1 MRCEGST
8 QSLRVALR
16 DNVGKL
22 SLTDT
27 LIPAAG
33 GTLRDVAEWSPTED
47 DCRYLGQYVKTFP
60 LPVGWKV
67 DDTPVRLDRL
77 SIKQRTQLLALRKMK
92 PPAAVLKWEQ
102 KYLRSELHAL
112 GMELPWNKIWT
123 LTSFSPL
130 NATNSPGCASSTGT

>member
-1 MRCEGST
+1 M
-8 QSLRVALR
+8 
-16 DNVGKL
+16 
-22 SLTDT
+22 
-27 LIPAAG
+27 
-33 GTLRDVAEWSPTED
+33 
-47 DCRYLGQYVKTFP
+47 YVKTFP

-123 LTSFSPL
+123 LTSFY
-130 NATNSPGCASSTGT
+130 ATKRDQFTWLRLKHRNLYTVQVTEKI